1 MGIGVVH
8 GKKISSIFNN
18 TLKRASAFRCAAN
31 SAGIRVVAAHVR
43 EEMTE
48 MVFGEIL
55 ILRLAKRFFLKRDTI
70 DHSCQINSRVRMR
83 MNWIINPIF
92 GFRHFQFSHVS
103 QCSDLLRLQICLRF
117 QISLAF

>member
-1 MGIGVVH
+1 MRSKALPHFISFLKLVGNGNRSRPR
-8 GKKISSIFNN
+8 KKISSIFNN

-92 GFRHFQFSHVS
+92 GFRHFQKS
-103 QCSDLLRLQICLRF
+103 
-117 QISLAF
+117 